1 MPTINKSKI
10 IENVIEQLEFK
21 FEVANRDF
29 MISRDLGNG
38 VEIRIKKSWSQQQEY
53 FIYVWKESQM
63 IDFKFIE
70 SMENLKTA
78 CDSLYNKY
86 RLQLVSQL

>member
-86 RLQLVSQL
+86 RLQLVS